1 MKIHNSSNLKIFIS
15 YSTKDHEK
23 GEEIQNFFIKKNFS
37 CFLSGNSIKP
47 SDHLKEKILK
57 KIETSQIFI
66 PLMSKNF
73 KTSNWCNQEVG
84 MAVYKEYTKD
94 NILICPIIIDDIKPY
109 AFINE
114 YKYKY
119 IKYNSEESL
128 YPLMEKIQ
136 NTFNYYLKKE
146 DRILTNDYINLDE
159 KYYFSGKELKEKNTI
174 EADTNPDISNIFD
187 TVMIH
192 RVPNNLDSFNK
203 NLKTYCYRNN
213 PYLHKGIIMSRD
225 TILNSSP
232 MDSLAIIVIIT
243 NFKEKKIRVNL
254 YKCPLFYY
262 PEDKTPYII
271 NSIVSN
277 VEDVKKQ
284 EIKEKLCNQYNYFRI
299 LQDVSSD
306 KTKRNKELKRFN
318 DKGMLEVIGGDENCL
333 IELNNKDFINISN
346 DSRTQ
351 KPRE

>member
-15 YSTKDHEK
+15 YSTEDHK
-23 GEEIQNFFIKKNFS
+23 KAEEIQNFFIKKNFS

-47 SDHLKEKILK
+47 SDRWRERIKNE
-57 KIETSQIFI
+57 IETSQIFI
-66 PLMSKNF
+66 FLLSENF
-73 KTSNWCNQEVG
+73 KTSKWCDQEAG
-84 MAVYKEYTKD
+84 MGIYKEK
-94 NILICPIIIDDIKPY
+94 NENVLIFPVIIDDIDPY
-109 AFINE
+109 GFIE
-114 YKYKY
+114 DYQC
-119 IKYNSEESL
+119 IKYNKEESL
-128 YPLMEKIQ
+128 YPLLMEKIQ
-136 NTFNYYLKKE
+136 STFNYYLKKE

-174 EADTNPDISNIFD
+174 EADTNPDISDIFD

-192 RVPNNLDSFNK
+192 RIPNNLDSFNK

-232 MDSLAIIVIIT
+232 MDSLVIIVIIT

-254 YKCPLFYY
+254 YKCPLFNY
-262 PEDKTPYII
+262 PEDETPYII